1 MLKSKF
7 KNALILETYHTN
19 EDVEYFLEESKALC
33 LTANFNPV
41 LSVLHKLNR
50 TDSVFRIGKGK
61 VEEIKNLILEND
73 IDAVIVDSEINPH
86 TYRNLVDL
94 WNVEVVDRNALI
106 ISIFAKRA
114 TTKQGKL
121 QVELARLNY
130 LLSQTSGWGKVLSR
144 LGGGIGTR
152 GPGETKKEQDR
163 RTLRLKVGKLKS
175 EINTIENR
183 NKVIKENI
191 NTSSFPKISLVGYT
205 NAGKS
210 TLMKVLTESDVLVKD
225 QLFSTLDTKTA
236 IIKFNDSTKVFL
248 TDTVGFIR
256 KLPHKLIDAF
266 KATLS
271 QISDSNFL
279 LHVVDASKPIEIV
292 KQDINNV
299 NSVLKE
305 INSNDI
311 PSILVFNKVDKCMYL
326 DEIYNLA
333 ELYKP
338 YCFISA
344 LNGKGINQLLD
355 KIKIFI
361 YPNRIKI
368 KIFLP
373 HNKTKIINLIKNFS
387 GRILEEEWSTL
398 GVKIVLDIPQDY
410 ADFLND
416 YIIEI

>member
-7 KNALILETYHTN
+7 KNALILETFHPH
-19 EDVEYFLEESKALC
+19 EDVEYFLEETKALC

-41 LSVLHKLNR
+41 LSVLYKLNR
-50 TDSVFRIGKGK
+50 TDKVFRIGKGK
-61 VEEIKNLILEND
+61 AEEIKNLILEND
-73 IDAVIVDSEINPH
+73 IEAVIVDSEINPH
-86 TYRNLVDL
+86 TYRNLIDI

-114 TTKQGKL
+114 STKQGKL

-163 RTLRLKVGKLKS
+163 RTLRLKVSKLKS
-175 EINTIENR
+175 EISTIEKR
-183 NKVIKENI
+183 DKVIKENI
-191 NTSSFPKISLVGYT
+191 NNSSFPKISLVGYT

-210 TLMKVLTESDVLVKD
+210 TLMKVLTESDVLVQD

-236 IIKFNDSTKVFL
+236 IIKFDDSTKVFL

-256 KLPHKLIDAF
+256 KLPHKLIEAF

-279 LHVVDASKPIEIV
+279 LHVVDASKPIEMV

-299 NSVLKE
+299 N
-305 INSNDI
+305 
-311 PSILVFNKVDKCMYL
+311 
-326 DEIYNLA
+326 
-333 ELYKP
+333 
-338 YCFISA
+338 
-344 LNGKGINQLLD
+344 
-355 KIKIFI
+355 
-361 YPNRIKI
+361 
-368 KIFLP
+368 
-373 HNKTKIINLIKNFS
+373 
-387 GRILEEEWSTL
+387 
-398 GVKIVLDIPQDY
+398 
-410 ADFLND
+410 
-416 YIIEI
+416 

>member
-7 KNALILETYHTN
+7 KNALILETYHPN
-19 EDVEYFLEESKALC
+19 ENVEYFLEETKALC

-41 LSVLHKLNR
+41 LSVLYKLNR
-50 TDSVFRIGKGK
+50 TDKVFRIGKGK
-61 VEEIKNLILEND
+61 AEEIKNLILEND
-73 IDAVIVDSEINPH
+73 IESVIVDSEINPH
-86 TYRNLVDL
+86 TYRNLIDI

-114 TTKQGKL
+114 STKQGKL

-163 RTLRLKVGKLKS
+163 RTLRLKVSKLKS
-175 EINTIENR
+175 EINTIEKR
-183 NKVIKENI
+183 DKVIKENI
-191 NTSSFPKISLVGYT
+191 NNSSFPKVSLVGYT

-210 TLMKVLTESDVLVKD
+210 TLMKVLTESDVLVQD

-236 IIKFNDSTKVFL
+236 IIKFDDSTKVFL

-256 KLPHKLIDAF
+256 KLPHKLIEAF

-279 LHVVDASKPIEIV
+279 LHVVDASKPIEMV

-305 INSNDI
+305 INANDI
-311 PSILVFNKVDKCMYL
+311 PSILVFNKIDECVYL
-326 DEIYNLA
+326 DEIYSLA

-344 LNGKGINQLLD
+344 LNGTGINQLLD
-355 KIKIFI
+355 KIKQFI
-361 YPNRIKI
+361 YPNRIRI

-398 GVKIVLDIPQDY
+398 GVTIVLDIPQDY